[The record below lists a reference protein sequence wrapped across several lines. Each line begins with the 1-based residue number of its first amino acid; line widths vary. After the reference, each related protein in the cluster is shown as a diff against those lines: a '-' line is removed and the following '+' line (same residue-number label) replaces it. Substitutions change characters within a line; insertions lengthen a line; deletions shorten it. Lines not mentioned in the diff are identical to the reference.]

1 MTQLAVY
8 TPMVSGAPVHKVGRA
23 LYRKQVLPLGSISY
37 KGQSLDFTRKMHE
50 QIAQALNDGA
60 FPAVAFQLAT
70 DRNEH
75 NADPERTRGVIKGF
89 ELSSDGLDALIEVG
103 PRGAE
108 MLEENPN
115 LGVSAR
121 LKLNHTREAD
131 GKVFPAA
138 IEHVLATLDPRVPN
152 LKPWEKVADLAA
164 DQTPVVDLTAASYA
178 PERTGMAFTPEQEA
192 KLAALLDNVGDD
204 GKLIVAP
211 ASNDDTLTDAELQA
225 IIDAASNDDEP
236 AGDLVSASL
245 SSDAQ
250 EAIDLANAT
259 ADQARQQVAA
269 VSVDLAAQRWRA
281 DRASFEQAG
290 VPPVL
295 LDLAAPVLELP
306 TDAVIEL
313 SNTKTVDVAKVVR
326 DMLDAAKGTVDLSAP
341 AGTTVATTPDSDED
355 RKAAVDAYRKYYEGA
370 L

>member
-1 MTQLAVY
+1 MTQLAVH
-8 TPMVSGAPVHKVGRA
+8 TPMVNSGPTTKLGRS
-23 LYRKQVLPLGSISY
+23 LYRKQVLPIGSIDY
-37 KGQSLDFTRKMHE
+37 KGKPLHFTREMH
-50 QIAQALNDGA
+50 QHIAAAFNSGA
-60 FPAVAFQLAT
+60 YDSVPFVLAPADNSHT
-70 DRNEH
+70 M
-75 NADPERTRGVIKGF
+75 DPERTRGVVKGF
-89 ELSSDGLDALIEVG
+89 ELTAQGLDALIEVG
-103 PRGAE
+103 TDGAK
-108 MLEENPN
+108 LIDDNPG

-121 LKLNHTREAD
+121 ILMDLTRAD
-131 GKVFPAA
+131 GKHFPAA
-138 IEHVLATLDPRVPN
+138 VQHVLGTLDPRVPGM
-152 LKPWEKVADLAA
+152 KPWEKVADLAA

-259 ADQARQQVAA
+259 ADQARQEVAA
-269 VSVDLAAQRWRA
+269 VSVELAAQRWRA

-355 RKAAVDAYRKYYEGA
+355 RKAAVAAYRKYYEGA
-370 L
+370 V